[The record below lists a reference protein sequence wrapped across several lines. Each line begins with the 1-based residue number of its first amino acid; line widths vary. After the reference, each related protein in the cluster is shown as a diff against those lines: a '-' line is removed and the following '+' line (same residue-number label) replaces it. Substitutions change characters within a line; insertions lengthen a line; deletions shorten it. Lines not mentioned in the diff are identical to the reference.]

1 MAKHA
6 TATFAVQNWDEN
18 EILDADGGSR
28 VTRATVSKSFEGDIE
43 GEGTVE
49 WIMGY
54 DEEGSAVFVGLER
67 IVGRI
72 GDKTGSFVVQHVGAF
87 DGGSAKGTLLVVPGS
102 GTGDLRG
109 LRGEGSFEAG
119 LGSDGRRSITL
130 DYDV

>member
-1 MAKHA
+1 VDHGLRR
-6 TATFAVQNWDEN
+6 Q
-18 EILDADGGSR
+18 
-28 VTRATVSKSFEGDIE
+28 
-43 GEGTVE
+43 
-49 WIMGY
+49 
-54 DEEGSAVFVGLER
+54 GSAVFVGLER

-119 LGSDGRRSITL
+119 LGSDGRRSFTL